1 MRKLLLLIPFVL
13 IIIACK
19 NDSNKSSDLIYLVP
33 ENASIIVKTK
43 SVEGL
48 KSVFKNNGFLL
59 GVSEYNAIKVL
70 ESQLNYLNHLKLSG
84 PMLIGFGKNDKDSL
98 QISIAT

>member
-19 NDSNKSSDLIYLVP
+19 NDSNTRSDLNYLVP
-33 ENASIIVKTK
+33 EHASIIVKTK

-48 KSVFKNNGFLL
+48 KSVFKNNAFLL

-70 ESQLNYLNHLKLSG
+70 ASQLNYLNHLKLSG
-84 PMLIGFGKNDKDSL
+84 PMLIGFSKNDKDSL
-98 QISIAT
+98 QI